1 MLAGVQSAA
10 ADEVPLAKRA
20 RSADERQNLFWR
32 GNQVHFHS
40 SPRGRRESVAPDS
53 DRTFFWSGDGPR
65 SGQQLTFPPLP
76 QSQYRITFLFAGS
89 AARSLRVWNQGS
101 RRNWAVV
108 KRMTAMRPDPQPCR
122 ILVV

>member
-20 RSADERQNLFWR
+20 RSADERQNLFWC

-40 SPRGRRESVAPDS
+40 SPAERSPPLPTQAVP
-53 DRTFFWSGDGPR
+53 FLVGDAPR
-65 SGQQLTFPPLP
+65 SGQELTFPPHL
-76 QSQYRITFLFAGS
+76 QSQYRIPFLFAGS
-89 AARSLRVWNQGS
+89 AARSLRVWNQGA
-101 RRNWAVV
+101 RRYWAVV
-108 KRMTAMRPDPQPCR
+108 KRMAAVRPNPQPCR